1 MLQLPLPDEWR
12 ITVMVCPCGR
22 PVLKAFV
29 FEKNGEKFFA
39 CPCSN
44 VERRLSEAVN
54 EKLSGGG

>member
-1 MLQLPLPDEWR
+1 
-12 ITVMVCPCGR
+12 MVCPCGR

-29 FEKNGEKFFA
+29 FEKDGEKFFA